1 MSESWYI
8 AMFQLPL
15 VAPLAWNFF
24 NPQRWA
30 KIVQQLERRDNLPLN
45 PHIVK
50 DGKYGVNLYRANFL
64 PRLTQPRQRFAIC
77 PVQAIVLKYDQFVG
91 PDLVDEMSK
100 WVDDFSKVELAANHW
115 AILSQPEQVA
125 QLIDEFIQRKSVV
138 IT

>member
-1 MSESWYI
+1 M
-8 AMFQLPL
+8 
-15 VAPLAWNFF
+15 
-24 NPQRWA
+24 
-30 KIVQQLERRDNLPLN
+30 QQIERRDDLPLN

-125 QLIDEFIQRKSVV
+125 QLIDEFIQRKSAD
-138 IT
+138 IH

>member
-1 MSESWYI
+1 
-8 AMFQLPL
+8 
-15 VAPLAWNFF
+15 LAWNFF
-24 NPQRWA
+24 NPQRWG
-30 KIVQQLERRDNLPLN
+30 KIVQQLERHDDLPLN

-64 PRLTQPRQRFAIC
+64 PRLAQPRQRFAIC

-125 QLIDEFIQRKSVV
+125 QLIDEFIQRKSAD
-138 IT
+138 IH